1 MTITNLVETHC
12 HILPG
17 IDDGAPDV
25 ETSIQMIRK
34 LKSQGAKAII
44 LTPHY

>member
-1 MTITNLVETHC
+1 MYLENLVEVHS

-25 ETSIQMIRK
+25 ETSLKMIEL
-34 LKSQGAKAII
+34 LKNQGAKKIV
-44 LTPHY
+44 LG